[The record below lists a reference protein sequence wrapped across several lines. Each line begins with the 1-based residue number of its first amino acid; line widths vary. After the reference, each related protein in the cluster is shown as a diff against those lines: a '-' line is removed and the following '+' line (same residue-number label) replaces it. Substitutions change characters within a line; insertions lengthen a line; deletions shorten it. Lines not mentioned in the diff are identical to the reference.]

1 MKNQIKTILLLG
13 VLSVALI
20 SLGSLFG
27 RTTMWLFAIGAFA
40 INIGSY
46 FFSHKIVLAM
56 NRAREVSPAQAP
68 GLHAI
73 VDELAAKAGIPKPR
87 VYVIDD
93 PHANAFATGRNPK
106 HGVVAVTTGILE
118 LLDERELRGVLAH
131 ELAHVHNR
139 DVLVATVAA
148 SIATAITYLAHMGMF
163 FGGGSRDE
171 DGERAN
177 PLTMLIMALL
187 APIAASLVQLAIS
200 RSREFYADE
209 KGARVSGDPA
219 ALASALRKLHRGA
232 ERVPGH
238 VAPATASLFIVNPFA
253 GLRGMAQLMS
263 THPDPEERIRR
274 LMAMAGARAV

>member
-13 VLSVALI
+13 VLSV
-20 SLGSLFG
+20 SLVAFGSVFG

-40 INIGSY
+40 LNLGSY

-56 NRAREVSPAQAP
+56 NRAREVSREQAP

-73 VDELAAKAGIPKPR
+73 VDELALSARIPKPR

-93 PHANAFATGRNPK
+93 PHANAFATGRNPQN
-106 HGVVAVTTGILE
+106 GVVAVTTGILG

-131 ELAHVHNR
+131 ELAHVRNR

-148 SIATAITYLAHMGMF
+148 SIATAITYLGHMGMF

-171 DGERAN
+171 DGEGAN
-177 PLTMLIMALL
+177 PITMLMMALL
-187 APIAASLVQLAIS
+187 APIAAMFVQLAIS
-200 RSREFYADE
+200 RSREFHADE
-209 KGARVSGDPA
+209 TGARVSGDPA
-219 ALASALRKLHRGA
+219 ALASALRKLHSRA

-238 VAPATASLFIVNPFA
+238 VAPATASLFIVNPFSSR
-253 GLRGMAQLMS
+253 GLSKLMS
-263 THPDPEERIRR
+263 THPDPQERIER
-274 LMAMAGARAV
+274 LLAMAGARSV